1 MEALPLG
8 AAVSPRAKGTWRG
21 AQTLTG
27 PWPCLEAI
35 IAQTS
40 CHLLQGFRDMALELP
55 WDALT
60 PLHQA
65 SGWRLLD
72 GPGGA
77 VSQERGHGVGP
88 HLPTHSSE
96 VGFCVKT
103 R

>member
-1 MEALPLG
+1 MEAPPFG

-60 PLHQA
+60 PTP
-65 SGWRLLD
+65 
-72 GPGGA
+72 PGLWM
-77 VSQERGHGVGP
+77 E
-88 HLPTHSSE
+88 T
-96 VGFCVKT
+96 T
-103 R
+103 RWSWGEQ